1 MLKQWDNYE
10 ATKKQ
15 FEEELQNFNK
25 QQIMNKMK
33 KALEK
38 EAEDNQEEQQN
49 EPKTFE
55 ESGHPV
61 IDKINHQKSMRLGA
75 YFSRNTEI

>member
-1 MLKQWDNYE
+1 
-10 ATKKQ
+10 
-15 FEEELQNFNK
+15 
-25 QQIMNKMK
+25 MNKMK

-38 EAEDNQEEQQN
+38 EAEDNQEEEQN